1 MTDDLTIAV
10 AHYPE
15 GAGHA
20 TRMLA
25 VADAL
30 VEAGAEVELAG
41 GGAGTQFV
49 ALNGYDEFEPTTV
62 DYIDTY
68 QGGSLRSVLS
78 ESVPATAERVTDYV
92 EWLRSLDPDALVTDD
107 MFAAIAATRTD
118 IPLYVLKHDLPAL
131 YRDRIERTGAAFHT
145 EFQRSAAREFF
156 YPAVWPTVEGEPAF
170 TETEA
175 GTGTEDGGEGEDETE
190 NGESADVT
198 RIPPVALEGDETAS
212 PDEES
217 APDVVVVPSHYS
229 ELGRVADNL
238 ARQGYDVIDVGS
250 DEWDPVASL
259 LPYLRAA
266 DVVVCSGY
274 STVMD
279 AAVAGTPCVVH
290 PATDEQEAVA
300 NRLED
305 ADVTGFAVAETPI
318 DVLDAVA
325 SPPDTPSFENGA
337 TDVAAAVID
346 DLWDGTMAS
355 PGKDGAVGSS
365 GANDTG
371 TTTDSDATLAD
382 RAVAG
387 GVALGTA
394 TRATALRTR
403 RYAGVGKE
411 YASTGAVIAY
421 RYARWA
427 GRSAVR
433 YATVAAVTLAD
444 WTRRTARWTRTTAH
458 RCRRYAT
465 AITALSTATLV
476 VTGVGLRGT
485 GNRIAR
491 GTVTAT
497 STLRSVA
504 STGLEQAATG
514 CERLADGLQRVAAGC
529 RAGADALGSPGNR
542 LAGLGRRLRETARSS
557 E

>member
-25 VADAL
+25 IADAL
-30 VEAGAEVELAG
+30 VETGADVELAG

-68 QGGSLRSVLS
+68 QGGSMRQVLR

-92 EWLRSLDPDALVTDD
+92 EWLRDLDPDALVTDD

-118 IPLYVLKHDLPAL
+118 VPLYVLKHDLPDL

-156 YPAVWPTVEGEPAF
+156 YPAVWPPTEGEPAV
-170 TETEA
+170 A
-175 GTGTEDGGEGEDETE
+175 EDEHDGRDGTDD
-190 NGESADVT
+190 SVDVT
-198 RIPPVALEGDETAS
+198 RVPPVALEGDAS
-212 PDEES
+212 DRPGGES
-217 APDVVVVPSHYS
+217 TPDVVVVPSHYS
-229 ELGRVADNL
+229 DLGRVADNL
-238 ARQGYDVIDVGS
+238 ARQGYDVLDVGS
-250 DEWDPVASL
+250 EAWEPVASL
-259 LPYLRAA
+259 LPYLQAA

-290 PATDEQEAVA
+290 PATDEQEAVT

-318 DVLDAVA
+318 EVLDAVA
-325 SPPDTPSFENGA
+325 SPPDPPSFANGA
-337 TDVAAAVID
+337 TDVAAAVVD
-346 DLWDGTMAS
+346 DLWERAS
-355 PGKDGAVGSS
+355 TADGAVGGTDGERDDETASS
-365 GANDTG
+365 
-371 TTTDSDATLAD
+371 TDSTGSTRDGVTVID

-387 GVALGTA
+387 SAALGTA
-394 TRATALRTR
+394 TRATALRSR
-403 RYAGVGKE
+403 RYAGVARS
-411 YASTGAVIAY
+411 YASTGALVAS
-421 RYARWA
+421 RNARRA
-427 GRSAVR
+427 GRAAVR
-433 YATVAAVTLAD
+433 YAIAGAATLAD
-444 WTRRTARWTRTTAH
+444 WTRRTARWARKTSH

-465 AITALSTATLV
+465 AITALSAATLV
-476 VTGVGLRGT
+476 VTNSGLRGA
-485 GNRIAR
+485 GWRASR
-491 GTVTAT
+491 RTVTAA
-497 STLRSVA
+497 STLRNA
-504 STGLEQAATG
+504 GSTGLEHAAVG
-514 CERLADGLQRVAAGC
+514 CESLADGLQRMAAGL
-529 RAGADALGSPGNR
+529 RGDTNR
-542 LAGLGRRLRETARSS
+542 PSTSDRFAEFARRLKEATRSA